1 MTGTTPDEQATTLRN
16 QTVDALL
23 EAGTIVSARVQA
35 VMRAVPRE
43 TFAPEAALDAVYE
56 PWNGL
61 VTKRDEHG
69 RPLSSLSAPDAQ
81 AHMLEQA
88 RIEPGMNVLEIGSG
102 GMNAAYLS
110 EMVGPSGRVTTV
122 DIDEFVIERTSRF
135 LTQAGYPHVNV
146 VLADAEYGVPEHAP
160 YDRILVTVGSWDV
173 PPAWIDQLVEGGLL
187 VVPLKVMGLMRTV
200 ALVREGDRLVS
211 ESARLFGFVP
221 MQGVGAHD
229 SAELVLREG
238 AVRLVFDEQAPADP
252 SRLDGVLEYEPL
264 VVDSGAGLRLGE
276 PWATMQMWLATTVP
290 GFCRI
295 MVDHTA
301 NEASS
306 RPLGGIYTGMAAV
319 DSANLAYVA
328 SRKLGGQDLTLEVHA
343 YGPDPAALA
352 ELVAE
357 QLRIW
362 DRDHR
367 GGPGP
372 QYLVYP
378 TATPEERLPA
388 ADFAVGKRHSRVLIT
403 WPRPANTVGRD
414 VLHHPNHQ

>member
-1 MTGTTPDEQATTLRN
+1 MLRN
-16 QTVDALL
+16 QTVDALK
-23 EAGTIVSARVQA
+23 EAGTVVSARVEA

-43 TFAPEAALDAVYE
+43 AFAPEADLDAVYE

-61 VTKRDEHG
+61 VTKRDEDG

-110 EMVGPSGRVTTV
+110 EMVGPTGRVTTV
-122 DIDEFVIERTSRF
+122 DIDEFVTDRTSRF
-135 LTQAGYPHVNV
+135 LDEAGYSRVNV
-146 VLADAEYGVPEHAP
+146 VLADAEHGVPEHAP

-173 PPAWIDQLVEGGLL
+173 PPAWIDQLVDGGLL

-200 ALVREGDRLVS
+200 ALVRERGRLVS
-211 ESARLFGFVP
+211 ESARQFGFVP
-221 MQGVGAHD
+221 MQGAGAHD
-229 SAELVLREG
+229 STELVLRG
-238 AVRLVFDEQAPADP
+238 AAVRLVFDEQPPVDP

-264 VVDSGAGLRLGE
+264 VVDSGAGLRVGE
-276 PWATMQMWLATTVP
+276 LWATMQMWLATTVP

-295 MVDHTA
+295 MVDQAA
-301 NEASS
+301 NEASP
-306 RPLGGIYTGMAAV
+306 RPLGGIHTGMAAI
-319 DSANLAYVA
+319 DGANLAYVA
-328 SRKLGGQDLTLEVHA
+328 SRRLGGNDLALEVHT
-343 YGPDPAALA
+343 YGPSPAALA
-352 ELVAE
+352 EVVAE

-372 QYLVYP
+372 QYLIYP
-378 TATPEERLPA
+378 TATPGEQLPE
-388 ADFAVGKRHSRVLIT
+388 ADFVVGKRHSRVLIS

>member
-1 MTGTTPDEQATTLRN
+1 MTGTTPGERATELRN
-16 QTVDALL
+16 RTVDVLK
-23 EAGTIVSARVQA
+23 EAGTVVSVRVEE

-43 TFAPEAALDAVYE
+43 TFAPEADLDAVYE

-61 VTKRDEHG
+61 VTKRDENG
-69 RPLSSLSAPDAQ
+69 RPVSSLSAPDAQ

-102 GMNAAYLS
+102 GMNAAYLA
-110 EMVGPSGRVTTV
+110 EMVGPTGRVTTV
-122 DIDEFVIERTSRF
+122 DIDEFVTQRTSQF
-135 LTQAGYPHVNV
+135 LKQAGYPQVNV

-160 YDRILVTVGSWDV
+160 YDRILVTVGAWDV
-173 PPAWIDQLVEGGLL
+173 PPAWIDQLVDGGLL

-221 MQGVGAHD
+221 MQGAGAHD

-238 AVRLVFDEQAPADP
+238 VRLVFDEQAPDEV
-252 SRLDGVLEYEPL
+252 SRLDGVLEFEPV
-264 VVDSGAGLRLGE
+264 VVDSGAGLRIGE

-295 MVDHTA
+295 MVDRTA
-301 NEASS
+301 NEASP
-306 RPLGGIYTGMAAV
+306 RPLAGIHTGMAAV
-319 DSANLAYVA
+319 DGANLAYVA
-328 SRKLGGQDLTLEVHA
+328 SRKLGGKDLTLEVHA
-343 YGPDPAALA
+343 YGPSPAALA
-352 ELVAE
+352 EVVAE
-357 QLRIW
+357 TLRIW

-378 TATPEERLPA
+378 TTTPVEQLPA
-388 ADFAVGKRHSRVLIT
+388 ADFALGKRHSRVLIS
-403 WPRPANTVGRD
+403 WPRPANAVRHD